1 MDKYREQLEGTTR
14 LVRIRRIKRLVLIL
28 MFLLIFLLSAY
39 ALAIEG
45 AGLKPFY
52 FPLDFVLP
60 LVLILLLVATFS
72 NFVFRMLEMKYSKR
86 DSQRFLIAKHSIQR
100 AFLVLTVCVL
110 LGGVLIFPLV
120 GDLARGQ
127 LREARTGTVDP
138 YGLVAIPFTSR
149 DALALTQFIDGVVTV
164 RQRSLE
170 VRVTWTEDG
179 TPVPGPTGT
188 ARGNQAFSFLIDGGV
203 RLEYRVELQNSGP
216 QPVDYEVTFDRTLA
230 PALTTFVPAILLTLA
245 AANGGWALYLRPIR
259 DKHDAS
265 SIYGSRHVEEVQT
278 GERTYAEYSRTP
290 PLGTSA
296 PRTSPPTPKASARGS
311 PVAPASSASS
321 PGGSTPGIGSEP
333 PTAASAAIRIE
344 EGGRLLADGELSP
357 ALAKFEEALEAE
369 PSNVTA
375 LLAAATVLLRLDRRD
390 EAAGSY
396 ERVLELDARNATA
409 LAGLADVYEA
419 DRRWEDA
426 AGTWARYEKARPE
439 EPDVRLRHADALLRA
454 GNRPGALRVL
464 EEARRG
470 FPDDGRIRVRF
481 EELHVDVPGLLSKA
495 LVASASGRLEEAIAL
510 LDRILVQEP
519 DNVNALV
526 SKGVALRRAG
536 RGADALA
543 LLDAALQRQ
552 PTNPAALRA
561 KGAALEEQ
569 GAFEEALRVYEV
581 LHEASPREAETWA
594 LQASMLV
601 KLMKNEEALAA
612 YREAILLDP
621 ENAEYQAKVR
631 ELESSRGS
639 QGEFMEEL
647 FTIKGMGAARVR
659 SLIEA
664 GYRTPD
670 SIRNAT
676 EDELA
681 NVGGMTRAVAKDLRR
696 HFSPEL
702 PPA

>member
-1 MDKYREQLEGTTR
+1 MDKYRDQLEGTTR

-60 LVLILLLVATFS
+60 LVLILLLVATFT
-72 NFVFRMLEMKYSKR
+72 NFVFRRLEMKYSKR

-100 AFLVLTVCVL
+100 ALLVIIVCLFV
-110 LGGVLIFPLV
+110 GGVLFFPLT
-120 GDLARGQ
+120 GQ
-127 LREARTGTVDP
+127 IAQGGLGEVRSGTIDP
-138 YGLVAIPFTSR
+138 GQRAVIRFESR
-149 DALALTQFIDGVVTV
+149 DPLALTQFVDGVVAV
-164 RQRSLE
+164 RQGSLD
-170 VRVTWTEDG
+170 VLVAWSGGIPQTSLVTG
-179 TPVPGPTGT
+179 NVPLP
-188 ARGNQAFSFLIDGGV
+188 FSIDGNV
-203 RLEYRVELQNSGP
+203 RLEYRVELENNGARS
-216 QPVDYEVTFDRTLA
+216 VEYAVTLDRILS
-230 PALTTFVPAILLTLA
+230 PALTTFVPAILFTLA
-245 AANGGWALYLRPIR
+245 AANGGWAVYLRPIR

-311 PVAPASSASS
+311 PFAPASS

-344 EGGRLLADGELSP
+344 EGGRLLANGELSP

-439 EPDVRLRHADALLRA
+439 EPDVRLRHADALLKA

-594 LQASMLV
+594 LQASVLG

-647 FTIKGMGAARVR
+647 FTIKGMGPARVR

-681 NVGGMTRAVAKDLRR
+681 NVGGMTRAVAEDLRR
-696 HFSPEL
+696 HFSPEP